1 MSESDVRK
9 ALGWRYATKG
19 FDPGKKISDGDLTL
33 LLDALRL
40 APVSFG
46 LQTWQAVVVDD
57 PALRSLLRSAAWNQ
71 SQVTDASHF
80 IVLAT
85 KKAIGVAEV
94 DAYISLIAETRG
106 IDEAMLAGFS
116 DMLKGSLL
124 ARTPEQT
131 REWAAR
137 QAYIAL
143 GFALET
149 AALQGIDTCA
159 LEGFDPAQF
168 DQILGLDELGLESR
182 VAFAAGYRSE
192 ADAMQHLAKVRLPL
206 EQLVIQ
212 K

>member
-1 MSESDVRK
+1 MTEDLKS

-19 FDPGKKISDGDLTL
+19 FDSTRKVSDEDMTQL
-33 LLDALRL
+33 LETLRL

-57 PALRSLLRSAAWNQ
+57 AAVRAELRSVAWDQ
-71 SQVTDASHF
+71 PQVTDASHF

-85 KKAIGVAEV
+85 KKNIGAAEV

-106 IDEAMLAGFS
+106 IDPAALAGFA
-116 DMLKGSLL
+116 DMMKGSLR
-124 ARTPEQT
+124 ARTPEQA

-137 QAYIAL
+137 QAYIVL
-143 GFALET
+143 GFALEA
-149 AALQGIDTCA
+149 AALMGIDTCA

-168 DQILGLDELGLESR
+168 DRILGLDEIGLESR
-182 VAFAAGYRSE
+182 VALAVGYRSE

-206 EQLVIQ
+206 EQLVIR